1 MELDFRE
8 AGEVVVSPVLYL
20 RGVGGRE
27 GGRRVAVVGGGDGW
41 RWWCG
46 LTLTSC
52 IENGCRKAGG
62 REWRREEEE
71 VGGYGG
77 W

>member
-1 MELDFRE
+1 M
-8 AGEVVVSPVLYL
+8 
-20 RGVGGRE
+20 
-27 GGRRVAVVGGGDGW
+27 AVVGGGDGW

-46 LTLTSC
+46 LTLRSC

>member
-27 GGRRVAVVGGGDGW
+27 GGEWRWLVVVMVGGGG
-41 RWWCG
+41 
-46 LTLTSC
+46 
-52 IENGCRKAGG
+52 
-62 REWRREEEE
+62 
-71 VGGYGG
+71 VV
-77 W
+77 